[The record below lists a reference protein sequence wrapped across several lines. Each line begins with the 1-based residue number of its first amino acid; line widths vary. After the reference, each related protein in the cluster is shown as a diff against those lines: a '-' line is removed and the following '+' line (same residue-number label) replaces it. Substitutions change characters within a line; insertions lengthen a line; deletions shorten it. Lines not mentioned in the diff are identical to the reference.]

1 MAFKMEMLG
10 RGPWQALTTLPNVI
24 FSWFFLFYV
33 GFGFCLADSV
43 TTLERVGNKRTRTDS
58 QTTPSPFNVT
68 ISQRNLCKT
77 KKKEPH
83 SIGCTSSGTTEKGHH
98 LGTDMRAY
106 RCKSPFPRKAGWK
119 ASFGTR
125 HDVPVDFQSMAEAAL
140 LIRTPTGRRQ
150 FHF

>member
-77 KKKEPH
+77 EKKNLIP
-83 SIGCTSSGTTEKGHH
+83 SVVHH
-98 LGTDMRAY
+98 LEQ
-106 RCKSPFPRKAGWK
+106 PRRGI
-119 ASFGTR
+119 TL
-125 HDVPVDFQSMAEAAL
+125 E
-140 LIRTPTGRRQ
+140 RT
-150 FHF
+150 